1 MKQLFIIFSLFI
13 TSTLFAQ
20 TPYEVSRNSDNEKIL
35 KGIISRDLL
44 TKDTAFAWYAENEKG
59 YTPFPNAVEGLKK
72 HPEYELLVFMG
83 TWCHDSHFIIPK
95 FYKLVDAAGFPA
107 NQITLIGTDEQKK
120 TLSHLAEALGIK
132 NVPTIIVLKDGKELG
147 RVVEYGKYG
156 MFDMEL
162 AEVLGGKL

>member
-1 MKQLFIIFSLFI
+1 MRPLLTLLILFFSLAL
-13 TSTLFAQ
+13 SAQ
-20 TPYEVSRNSDNEKIL
+20 HQYEVSRNSDNEKIL

-44 TKDTAFAWYAENEKG
+44 QKDTAFAWYAENEKG

-72 HPEYELLVFMG
+72 HPEYELIVFMG

-95 FYKLVDAAGFPA
+95 FFKLIDAAAFPA
-107 NQITLIGTDEQKK
+107 DHITLIGTDERKK
-120 TLSHLAEALGIK
+120 TLSHLAEALNVI
-132 NVPTIIVLKDGKELG
+132 NVPTIIVMKEGKEIG

-162 AEVLGGKL
+162 AEIVK

>member
-1 MKQLFIIFSLFI
+1 MKQFFIIFYLFI
-13 TSTLFAQ
+13 TCTLSAQ
-20 TPYEVSRNSDNEKIL
+20 TQYEVSRNSENEKIL

>member
-1 MKQLFIIFSLFI
+1 MKYLLITFLFLTHYCLS
-13 TSTLFAQ
+13 AQ
-20 TPYEVSRNSDNEKIL
+20 TQYEVSRNSDNEKIL

-44 TKDTAFAWYAENEKG
+44 IKDTAFAWYAENEKG

-72 HPEYELLVFMG
+72 HPEYELIVFMG

-95 FYKLVDAAGFPA
+95 FFKLVDAAAFPPDH
-107 NQITLIGTDEQKK
+107 ITLIGTDENKK
-120 TLSHLAEALGIK
+120 TLSHLAEALGVK

-162 AEVLGGKL
+162 AEVVK